1 MLGFVWWA
9 GFSDRESRKCAGD
22 SLCLQPGSFWFRFFP
37 TSCPQ
42 PVENSSDP
50 LVDNLWMENRWLDV
64 GLNMLSSAEK
74 ESMVTQL
81 FHSPE
86 WEVAVRRVRD
96 KSPATFDCWFAG
108 VQFDGIGEDSTVVLR
123 ARDEFTRD
131 WVRDHFQP
139 ALVEELESQLHH
151 PVTVHWVI
159 DISLDRPV
167 AAAQPPQPVVPKP
180 LHVVA
185 HEPAPVAEQ
194 PPAEPPTSVR
204 RALALAGV
212 NPKNTFENF
221 VVGPSNQLA
230 FAAAVAASGGSG
242 RRYNPLFL
250 CGATGLGKTHLVHAI
265 AHRIRRDNP
274 SARIVYGSADS
285 FTNEFI
291 TALTERRMDEFRARY
306 HGCDA
311 LLIDD
316 LQSLAGKTQTQE
328 EFFTVFNA
336 LHAQDKQIV
345 LATDKYPQQ
354 LDRMEQRLVSRF
366 TWGLVADVQTPELE
380 TRVAI
385 VRKKA
390 QLENVYLPDDVA
402 VLLAQTVQSNVRE
415 LEGMLIRLVAKSSL
429 MNVPLDLDFAR
440 NELAIALPNRPQVAS
455 MDRILDAV
463 CNHFHIKPADIV
475 SHARHRS
482 VARARHIAMY
492 LCRQRLKCSF
502 PEIGRAFANRDHT
515 TVMSAVRKVEALR
528 DADPETRAH
537 LDAIE
542 RRLCSAD

>member
-1 MLGFVWWA
+1 
-9 GFSDRESRKCAGD
+9 
-22 SLCLQPGSFWFRFFP
+22 
-37 TSCPQ
+37 
-42 PVENSSDP
+42 
-50 LVDNLWMENRWLDV
+50 
-64 GLNMLSSAEK
+64 
-74 ESMVTQL
+74 MVSQV
-81 FHSPE
+81 FHTPE
-86 WEVAVRRVRD
+86 WDVAVRRIRD
-96 KSPATFDCWFAG
+96 KSPATFDCWFAS
-108 VQFDGIGEDSTVVLR
+108 VQFDGITDDAKLTLR

-139 ALVEELESQLHH
+139 ALLDELQTLLDQPLSVE
-151 PVTVHWVI
+151 WVI
-159 DISLDRPV
+159 DHQLDRPV
-167 AAAQPPQPVVPKP
+167 ASAQIPQPVVARA
-180 LHVVA
+180 LHVVPS
-185 HEPAPVAEQ
+185 EPEPRADDLEQ
-194 PPAEPPTSVR
+194 PEPPTSVR
-204 RALALAGV
+204 RTIPLVGV

-230 FAAAVAASGGSG
+230 FAAAIAASGNSG

-250 CGATGLGKTHLVHAI
+250 CGATGLGKTHLLHAI
-265 AHRIRRDNP
+265 AHRIRSERP
-274 SARIVYGSADS
+274 SARIVYGTADS

-328 EFFTVFNA
+328 EFFSVFNT

-354 LDRMEQRLVSRF
+354 LDRMQQRLVSRF

-380 TRVAI
+380 TRAAI

-390 QLENVYLPDDVA
+390 QIENVNLPDDVA
-402 VLLAQTVQSNVRE
+402 DLLAQSVQSNVRE

-429 MNVPLDLDFAR
+429 MNIPLDRDFALR
-440 NELAIALPNRPQVAS
+440 ELAFALPNRPQVATI
-455 MDRILDAV
+455 DRILDAV
-463 CNHFHIKPADIV
+463 CNHFHIKPVDVV

-528 DADPETRAH
+528 DVDPETRAH

-542 RRLCSAD
+542 LRLSSGE

>member
-1 MLGFVWWA
+1 
-9 GFSDRESRKCAGD
+9 
-22 SLCLQPGSFWFRFFP
+22 
-37 TSCPQ
+37 
-42 PVENSSDP
+42 
-50 LVDNLWMENRWLDV
+50 
-64 GLNMLSSAEK
+64 
-74 ESMVTQL
+74 MVTEVV
-81 FHSPE
+81 HSRE
-86 WEVAVRRVRD
+86 WNIAVHRVRD

-108 VQFDGIGEDSTVVLR
+108 VQFDGIADDSSVALR

-139 ALVEELESQLHH
+139 ALVEELESLCHCALAVRWVVDPQL
-151 PVTVHWVI
+151 
-159 DISLDRPV
+159 DSPV
-167 AAAQPPQPVVPKP
+167 ASAQAPVPVVLRA
-180 LHVVA
+180 LHVVPS
-185 HEPAPVAEQ
+185 EPEPPQAEA
-194 PPAEPPTSVR
+194 PAEPPTSVR
-204 RALALAGV
+204 RSLSLVGV
-212 NPKNTFENF
+212 NPKNTFQNF

-230 FAAAVAASGGSG
+230 FAAAVAACGGSG

-265 AHRIRRDNP
+265 AHRIRQDKPN
-274 SARIVYGSADS
+274 ARVVYGSADS
-285 FTNEFI
+285 FTSEFI

-316 LQSLAGKTQTQE
+316 VQSLAGKTQTQE
-328 EFFTVFNA
+328 EFFSVFNA

-345 LATDKYPQQ
+345 LAADKYPQQ

-385 VRKKA
+385 IRKKA
-390 QLENVYLPDDVA
+390 QIENVHLDEDVA
-402 VLLAQTVQSNVRE
+402 VLLAQAVQSNVRE

-429 MNVPLDLDFAR
+429 MNIPLDHDFAQR
-440 NELAIALPNRPQVAS
+440 ELAQAMPNRAPVAT

-463 CNHFHIKPADIV
+463 CNHFHITPADVV
-475 SHARHRS
+475 SPARHRS

-528 DADPETRAH
+528 NADPEMRAH

-542 RRLCSAD
+542 RRLCSSGD

>member
-1 MLGFVWWA
+1 
-9 GFSDRESRKCAGD
+9 
-22 SLCLQPGSFWFRFFP
+22 
-37 TSCPQ
+37 
-42 PVENSSDP
+42 
-50 LVDNLWMENRWLDV
+50 
-64 GLNMLSSAEK
+64 
-74 ESMVTQL
+74 MVTQVV
-81 FHSPE
+81 HSRE
-86 WEVAVRRVRD
+86 WDAAVRKVRD

-108 VQFDGIGEDSTVVLR
+108 VQFDGVTGDRTLSLR

-139 ALVEELESQLHH
+139 ALLEELESLSGLSLSVEWSIDAKLDC
-151 PVTVHWVI
+151 PVSRAET
-159 DISLDRPV
+159 
-167 AAAQPPQPVVPKP
+167 PQPVQLRA
-180 LHVVA
+180 LHVVPS
-185 HEPAPVAEQ
+185 EPE
-194 PPAEPPTSVR
+194 PPPQVQLPLDPPTSVR
-204 RALALAGV
+204 RSLSLGGV
-212 NPKNTFENF
+212 SPKNTFENF

-250 CGATGLGKTHLVHAI
+250 CGATGLGKTHLAHAI
-265 AHRIRRDNP
+265 AHRIRAERPN
-274 SARIVYGSADS
+274 ARIVYGSADS

-291 TALTERRMDEFRARY
+291 TALTERRMDDFRARY

-328 EFFTVFNA
+328 EFFSVFNA

-345 LATDKYPQQ
+345 LVTDKYPQQ

-366 TWGLVADVQTPELE
+366 TWGLVADIQTPELE

-385 VRKKA
+385 LRKKA
-390 QLENVYLPDDVA
+390 QLENVHLSDDVA
-402 VLLAQTVQSNVRE
+402 VLLAQAVQSNVRE

-429 MNVPLDLDFAR
+429 MNVALDADFAQH
-440 NELAIALPNRPQVAS
+440 ELTLALPNRAPVAT

-463 CNHFHIKPADIV
+463 CNHFHITPADIV

-528 DADPETRAH
+528 DADPELRAH

-542 RRLCSAD
+542 RRLG